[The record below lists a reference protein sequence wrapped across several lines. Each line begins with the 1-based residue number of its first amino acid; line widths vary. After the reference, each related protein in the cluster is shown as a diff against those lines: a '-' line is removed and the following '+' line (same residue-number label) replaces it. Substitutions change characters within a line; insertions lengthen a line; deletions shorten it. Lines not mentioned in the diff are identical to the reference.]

1 MTTKDIVKVRKIF
14 DTYDLD
20 NSATI
25 STSEFALDLTD
36 LKHPM
41 AQDVDF
47 IQKSLQVVDVDKS
60 GEIEW
65 EEFLMYT
72 AHEAGQTVPPKLL
85 PVHMVKDQGKILAS
99 YAALKE
105 QTLND
110 ASGSIW

>member
-1 MTTKDIVKVRKIF
+1 MQDIVKVRKIF

-25 STSEFALDLTD
+25 STSEFALALTD

-60 GEIEW
+60 GESW
-65 EEFLMYT
+65 ADL
-72 AHEAGQTVPPKLL
+72 EALTDRIDG
-85 PVHMVKDQGKILAS
+85 
-99 YAALKE
+99 
-105 QTLND
+105 
-110 ASGSIW
+110 